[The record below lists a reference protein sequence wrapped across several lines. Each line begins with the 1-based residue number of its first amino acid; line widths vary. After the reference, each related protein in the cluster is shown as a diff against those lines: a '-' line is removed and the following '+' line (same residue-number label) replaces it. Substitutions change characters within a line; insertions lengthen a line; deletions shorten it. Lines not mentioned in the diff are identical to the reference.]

1 MFHGYE
7 ICDDFSVGKN
17 SKSNS
22 GVSLTVGFPQGAN
35 PDRHSPV
42 ARLRQNSFP
51 HGSSST
57 RRSVPK
63 TEWSSSCLRAFDD
76 FSHVHDCDDS
86 HLEQV
91 IESPK
96 VFSFSIDRFNRSQ
109 EKEKSACAKN

>member
-7 ICDDFSVGKN
+7 IRGAFSVGKN

-35 PDRHSPV
+35 PDHHGPV

-51 HGSSST
+51 HGSSPV

-63 TEWSSSCLRAFDD
+63 TEGSSSFCFRAFDD
-76 FSHVHDCDDS
+76 FSHGPNRDNS
-86 HLEQV
+86 YLEQY
-91 IESPK
+91 IELQN
-96 VFSFSIDRFNRSQ
+96 VFSFSQIM
-109 EKEKSACAKN
+109 